1 MQQAEVSF
9 AKTQAV
15 VRYEP
20 AKVSVE
26 EMTAAITKVG
36 FSASLHQ

>member
-1 MQQAEVSF
+1 MQRVEVSF
-9 AKTQAV
+9 AKKQAV

-20 AKVSVE
+20 GKVSVE
-26 EMTAAITKVG
+26 EMVAAIANVG